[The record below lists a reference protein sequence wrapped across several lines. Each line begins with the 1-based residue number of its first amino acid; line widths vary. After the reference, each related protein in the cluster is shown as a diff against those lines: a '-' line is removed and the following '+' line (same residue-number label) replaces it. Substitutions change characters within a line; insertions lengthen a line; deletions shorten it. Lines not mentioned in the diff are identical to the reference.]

1 LPVLTCR
8 ERIGQY
14 ALVVFGISWTI
25 GTILAGVNSID
36 QLVDT
41 DYQRLSGTWV
51 LSSGV
56 VDGHPVPEEIRKKT
70 RLITTRDKFTLSTGA
85 QTGTSEDGTFTID
98 PTKSPKT
105 VDSVQGSGLD
115 KGKTF
120 LGIYEIIDDTHKRAC
135 WAPAGKPRP
144 TDFVSTP
151 GSGYILQVWK
161 RERP

>member
-1 LPVLTCR
+1 VLTCR

-25 GTILAGVNSID
+25 GTILAGVNLID

>member
-1 LPVLTCR
+1 VLTCR
-8 ERIGQY
+8 ERIFQY
-14 ALVVFGISWTI
+14 TWVVLGISWATV
-25 GTILAGVNSID
+25 TILAGVNSID
-36 QLVDT
+36 QLIDA

-56 VDGHPVPEEIRKKT
+56 VDGQPVPEEIRKKT
-70 RLITTRDKFTLSTGA
+70 RLITMRDKFSLSTGA

-105 VDSVQGSGLD
+105 VDSVQGSGPD

-120 LGIYEIIDDTHKRAC
+120 LGIYEIIDDNHKRAC

-144 TDFVSTP
+144 TDFASKP
-151 GSGYILQVWK
+151 GSGYILQVWE
-161 RERP
+161 REQP